1 MKGDGR
7 MAENHDKQKD
17 REKISRRGLVWGLCT
32 VAAAVTLVLGIS
44 MFTGQDQG
52 GARGENVEDMLT
64 AQGEMVTQHSCVLE
78 QTYRFAPCGHTV
90 TRRLQLPDS
99 LTGADFDQVQHY
111 YHQWTVDAFSPYSV
125 VLSRDE
131 TIYCPMHQVLM
142 TDETGYLSVFQNVY
156 GDGLAFL
163 ERLEYTA
170 ADFDEEHKAQL
181 FTGMGFDT
189 REDLDAWIGQHKK
202 GKS

>member
-1 MKGDGR
+1 MNKNQNEEKSREQKG
-7 MAENHDKQKD
+7 
-17 REKISRRGLVWGLCT
+17 RRWLVWGLCT

-44 MFTGQDQG
+44 MFTTQGQG

-64 AQGEMVTQHSCVLE
+64 TQGKMVTLHNCVLE
-78 QTYRFAPCGHTV
+78 QTYRFTPCGHTV
-90 TRRLQLPDS
+90 TRRLQLPNS
-99 LTGADFDQVQHY
+99 LTGADFEQVQHH
-111 YHQWTVDAFSPYSV
+111 YHQWHVDAFSPYSV

-131 TIYCPMHQVLM
+131 AIYCPMHQVLM
-142 TDETGYLSVFQNVY
+142 IDEAGYLSVFENVY

-170 ADFDEEHKAQL
+170 DDFEDDCREAL
-181 FTGMGFDT
+181 FAGVGFDDVET
-189 REDLDAWIGQHKK
+189 MNRWIEQHKK